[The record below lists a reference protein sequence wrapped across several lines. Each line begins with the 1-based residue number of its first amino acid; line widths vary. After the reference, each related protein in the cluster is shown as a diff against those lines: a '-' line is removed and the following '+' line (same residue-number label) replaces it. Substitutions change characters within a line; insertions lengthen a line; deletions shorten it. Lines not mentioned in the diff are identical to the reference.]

1 MGPED
6 DESLPPLRKPSQMY
20 VDNYIARSGATP
32 APRTA
37 ALTPRSGP
45 ARKAARIFYP
55 LEERCPAHYYPDLHL
70 VSSGS
75 MLMTRRTLLV
85 MCVLQL
91 IASIVILAGSDNLH
105 NGVDRTFTVAANL
118 VSSVA
123 SVLGF
128 AGVLVNNR
136 SLLLFF
142 YINQLFGLSNVCTIF
157 LMQLD
162 ENSSGVAACKMLRR
176 GDLTDE
182 QARQQGL
189 DCDAVEGYQNVLLL
203 VMLFLLGQLWA
214 SCLLAKTYMEM
225 VQDLLNDNDDH
236 ALVDFIWERRR
247 ETWVQLRRFEDVV
260 QRQFE
265 ARRCRPSPARA
276 CSRLLPRPRRRRLRT
291 RPSLRRLAPLPLTSG
306 GRSCGAR
313 WSTATARNAT
323 CIRRRRAPPSRRAE
337 RSSFASSLGAC
348 GLCFLSCP
356 SHVSR
361 AVLARCARRR
371 ARRLFLAPSREG
383 WMGGFDGGR
392 ATVSLLPLVC
402 LVISVLSNLR

>member
-55 LEERCPAHYYPDLHL
+55 LEEKCPAHYYPDLHL
-70 VSSGS
+70 VSSGF
-75 MLMTRRTLLV
+75 MLMTRRTLLI

-91 IASIVILAGSDNLH
+91 VASIVILVGSGNLH
-105 NGVDRTFTVAANL
+105 NGVDRTFTQGANL
-118 VSSVA
+118 VSMVA

-128 AGVLVNNR
+128 AGVLINNR

-162 ENSSGVAACKMLRR
+162 ENSSGIAACQMLRR
-176 GDLTDE
+176 GDLTED
-182 QARQQGL
+182 QARQQNL

-203 VMLFLLGQLWA
+203 VMAFLLMQLWA

-225 VQDLLNDNDDH
+225 VQDLLNDNDDR

-265 ARRCRPSPARA
+265 VQPTARRS
-276 CSRLLPRPRRRRLRT
+276 LRT
-291 RPSLRRLAPLPLTSG
+291 HATSLPLRPLGPLTPPAAV

-313 WSTATARNAT
+313 WSTATPRSAT
-323 CIRRRRAPPSRRAE
+323 CSRRQRAPPSRHAE
-337 RSSFASSLGAC
+337 RRLWPRP
-348 GLCFLSCP
+348 LCFCFRV
-356 SHVSR
+356 HR
-361 AVLARCARRR
+361 MYLALPRR
-371 ARRLFLAPSREG
+371 ARS
-383 WMGGFDGGR
+383 
-392 ATVSLLPLVC
+392 
-402 LVISVLSNLR
+402 

>member
-55 LEERCPAHYYPDLHL
+55 LEEKCPAHYYPDLHL
-70 VSSGS
+70 VSSGF

-91 IASIVILAGSDNLH
+91 VASIVILVGSGNLH
-105 NGVDRTFTVAANL
+105 NGVDRTFTQAANL
-118 VSSVA
+118 VSIVA

-162 ENSSGVAACKMLRR
+162 ENSSGIAACKMLRR
-176 GDLTDE
+176 GDITED
-182 QARQQGL
+182 QARVQNL
-189 DCDAVEGYQNVLLL
+189 DCDSVEGYQNVLLL
-203 VMLFLLGQLWA
+203 VMLFLLMQLWA

-265 ARRCRPSPARA
+265 VRRTPPARRSPSGT
-276 CSRLLPRPRRRRLRT
+276 LRDDDDT
-291 RPSLRRLAPLPLTSG
+291 TAAQPAPL
-306 GRSCGAR
+306 
-313 WSTATARNAT
+313 ATAR
-323 CIRRRRAPPSRRAE
+323 AP
-337 RSSFASSLGAC
+337 
-348 GLCFLSCP
+348 
-356 SHVSR
+356 
-361 AVLARCARRR
+361 
-371 ARRLFLAPSREG
+371 
-383 WMGGFDGGR
+383 
-392 ATVSLLPLVC
+392 
-402 LVISVLSNLR
+402 